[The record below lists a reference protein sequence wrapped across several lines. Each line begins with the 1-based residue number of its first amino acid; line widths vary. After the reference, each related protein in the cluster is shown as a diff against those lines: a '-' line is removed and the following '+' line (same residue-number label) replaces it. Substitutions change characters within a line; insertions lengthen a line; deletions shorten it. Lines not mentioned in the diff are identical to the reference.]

1 MKNLQGLWDEM
12 AEFQYIAIDRDG
24 NIIRSSIEHIDEIS
38 ALETLREAGLYV
50 LRIKRVSGI
59 GDLLK
64 KLFSVK
70 KLKRRILIEFS
81 SNLSIMLRAGIPI
94 TEALREL
101 TEQER
106 DSFFRE
112 KLRAIT
118 SNIEHGSTFSESLEQ
133 HRTLF
138 PSVFLNLIKVGEE
151 TGRLDQSL
159 KEISEH
165 LKRIEEL
172 NQAIKRAMIY
182 PVFALIA
189 TLGAMFFWL
198 VYVLPKIM
206 QVFKDL
212 KITLP
217 LTTRILMVASDLA
230 RQFWFILPLGLTGI
244 YLIWR
249 LFRLREGTRNI
260 IDRIVLRLPIV
271 KLIVYNKLL
280 AIFSEQF
287 RILTVAGITIDRTF
301 EMLHQVMDSIP
312 FRRAIMRI
320 KEQVIAGGSIAD
332 AISREEIFPPLLTR
346 MIRVGETTGNMDEQL
361 KFLSDF
367 YLQRLDDISQRLS
380 KLIEPVVIAII
391 GIMFAFIIVGLIG
404 PIYEIISTLG
414 KL

>member
-1 MKNLQGLWDEM
+1 M

-24 NIIRSSIEHIDEIS
+24 NRIRSSIEHIDEIS
-38 ALETLREAGLYV
+38 ALETLRGAGLYV

-70 KLKRRILIEFS
+70 KLKRRTLIEFS

-106 DSFFRE
+106 DSFFKE

-118 SNIEHGSTFSESLEQ
+118 SNIELGSTFSESLEQ

-159 KEISEH
+159 KDISEH
-165 LKRIEEL
+165 LKRMEEL

-301 EMLHQVMDSIP
+301 EMLYQVMDSIP

>member
-1 MKNLQGLWDEM
+1 M

>member
-1 MKNLQGLWDEM
+1 M

-24 NIIRSSIEHIDEIS
+24 NRIRSSIEHIDEIS
-38 ALETLREAGLYV
+38 ALETLRGAGLYV

-70 KLKRRILIEFS
+70 KLKRRTLIEFS

-106 DSFFRE
+106 DSFFKE

-118 SNIEHGSTFSESLEQ
+118 SNIELGSTFSESLEQ

-159 KEISEH
+159 KDISEH
-165 LKRIEEL
+165 LKRMEEL

-332 AISREEIFPPLLTR
+332 AISREEIFPPLLSR

>member
-1 MKNLQGLWDEM
+1 M

-24 NIIRSSIEHIDEIS
+24 NRIRSSIEHIDEIS
-38 ALETLREAGLYV
+38 ALETLRGAGLYV

-70 KLKRRILIEFS
+70 KLKRRTLIEFS

-106 DSFFRE
+106 DSFFKE

-118 SNIEHGSTFSESLEQ
+118 SNIELGSTFSESLEQ

-159 KEISEH
+159 KDISEH
-165 LKRIEEL
+165 LKRMEEL

>member
-1 MKNLQGLWDEM
+1 M

-24 NIIRSSIEHIDEIS
+24 NRIRSSIEHIDEIS
-38 ALETLREAGLYV
+38 ALETLQGAGLYV

-70 KLKRRILIEFS
+70 KLKRRTLIEFS

-106 DSFFRE
+106 DSFFKE

-118 SNIEHGSTFSESLEQ
+118 SNIELGSTFSESLEQ

-159 KEISEH
+159 KDISEH
-165 LKRIEEL
+165 LKRMEEL

>member
-1 MKNLQGLWDEM
+1 M

-24 NIIRSSIEHIDEIS
+24 KRIRSSIEHMDEGS
-38 ALETLREAGLYV
+38 AIESLERAGLYV
-50 LRIKRVSGI
+50 LRIKKVSNI
-59 GDLLK
+59 GNLLK
-64 KLFSVK
+64 RLLSLK
-70 KLKRRILIEFS
+70 KIKRRTLIEFS
-81 SNLSIMLRAGIPI
+81 NNLSIMLRAGIPV

-101 TEQER
+101 T
-106 DSFFRE
+106 DSEKDPFFRE
-112 KLRAIT
+112 KLRSIT
-118 SNIEHGSTFSESLEQ
+118 SRIELGSTFSDSLEQ

-138 PSVFLNLIKVGEE
+138 PSVFLNLVKVGEE
-151 TGRLDQSL
+151 TGRLDLSL
-159 KEISEH
+159 REISEH
-165 LKRIEEL
+165 LKRMEDL

-198 VYVLPKIM
+198 VYVLPRIM
-206 QVFKDL
+206 QVFKDM

-217 LTTRILMVASDLA
+217 LTTRILMAVSDLS
-230 RQFWFILPLGLTGI
+230 RHFWFVLPLAMAGGFIL
-244 YLIWR
+244 LR
-249 LFRLREGTRNI
+249 LLKLREGTKYA
-260 IDRIVLRLPIV
+260 IDRVVLRLPVI

-280 AIFSEQF
+280 ALFSEQF

-301 EMLHQVMDSIP
+301 DMLLQVMDSIP

-320 KEQVIAGGSIAD
+320 KEQVISGGSIAD
-332 AISREEIFPPLLTR
+332 GIAKEDIFPALVGR

-367 YLQRLDDISQRLS
+367 YLQKLDDVSQRLG
-380 KLIEPVVIAII
+380 KLIEPVVIGLI